1 MVMPF
6 ARRTLLRAL
15 TLSIA
20 SPAFASR
27 AVSANQAPS
36 SAPVVGGKA
45 TPSEVT
51 HRTLMLNGLKFHIA
65 EAGQRGRPLVL
76 LCHGW
81 PECWY
86 SWRNQL
92 PALAEAGFRAV
103 APDMRGFGQT
113 DAPDDVSAYTIVH
126 NVGDM
131 VGLVAALGEQEAVI
145 IGHDWGAFVAWA
157 CAVLRSD
164 IFRAVVAMS
173 GPYIERGPSPP
184 LKALRDAGTTT
195 FYWQYFQTPGIA
207 EAEFERDVDR
217 TMRAELYGTGK
228 SFMVKPGQGFLTE
241 VKVPQQL
248 PSWLTEEDIAYY
260 VDTYKRTGFRSGLN
274 FYRNIDRNWELSAA
288 WDRMK
293 IRQPAFFIAGTED
306 LAINTFGSK
315 ALLLLS
321 NTVPGLKGI
330 RLIAGA
336 GHFVQEERAAEVNAA
351 VIDFLHTV

>member
-1 MVMPF
+1 MVTPVV
-6 ARRTLLRAL
+6 RRTLLRAL
-15 TLSIA
+15 ALSIA

-27 AVSANQAPS
+27 AIAAEQAPS
-36 SAPVVGGKA
+36 SAPVAEGKVM
-45 TPSEVT
+45 PREVT
-51 HRTLMLNGLKFHIA
+51 HRTLMVNGLKFHIA
-65 EAGQRGRPLVL
+65 EAGQGRAPLVL

-81 PECWY
+81 PQCWY
-86 SWRNQL
+86 SWRHQL
-92 PALAEAGFRAV
+92 RALAEAGFRAI

-131 VGLVAALGEQEAVI
+131 VQLVSALGEKQAVI

-157 CAVLRSD
+157 SALLRPD
-164 IFRAVVAMS
+164 IFRAVVALS
-173 GPYIERGPSPP
+173 VPYIERGPSPP
-184 LKALRDAGTTT
+184 LKAFRDAGTTT
-195 FYWQYFQTPGIA
+195 FYVQYFQTPGVA

-228 SFMVKPGQGFLTE
+228 SLMLKPGQGFLTE
-241 VKVPQQL
+241 VTVPKQL

-274 FYRNIDRNWELSAA
+274 LYRNIDRNWELAAA

-306 LAINTFGSK
+306 AAINSFGSK
-315 ALLLLS
+315 ALVLLPT
-321 NTVPGLKGI
+321 TVPGLKGT
-330 RLIAGA
+330 RLISGA
-336 GHFVQEERAAEVNAA
+336 GHFVQEERAAEVNTV
-351 VIDFLHTV
+351 VIDFLRTL